1 MKLYKLSFEN
11 KAQWDGVKA
20 SFLDADENGNYPTK
34 SIYSIQGMTIRE
46 VGHVPIDATY
56 DEEGN
61 ELTPPSQHD
70 DWAVD
75 ILTTEEISE
84 VESYIIGAK
93 ANYYH
98 GFMGVN
104 AEIVQPKPSDS
115 WLKLDIQGFLTAQ
128 GVEWTT
134 SMTKAQLLNL
144 INY

>member
-1 MKLYKLSFEN
+1 MIYKLSFTD

-20 SFLDADENGNYPTK
+20 SFLDADDIIPNK
-34 SIYSIQGMTIRE
+34 STYTVQGMDIRE
-46 VGHVPIDATY
+46 VGHVPIPATY

-61 ELTPPSQHD
+61 VLTEVSQHD
-70 DWAVD
+70 DFAVD
-75 ILTTEEISE
+75 ILTTEEIPE

-93 ANYYH
+93 GSYYH

-128 GVEWTT
+128 GIEWTT
-134 SMTKAQLLNL
+134 SMTKAQLLVL
-144 INY
+144 C

>member
-1 MKLYKLSFEN
+1 MKLYKLSFTD

-20 SFLDADENGNYPTK
+20 SFLYADNIPTK
-34 SIYSIQGMTIRE
+34 STYTVQGMDIRE
-46 VGHVPIDATY
+46 IGHVPIPATY

-61 ELTPPSQHD
+61 VLTEASQHD
-70 DWAVD
+70 DFAVD

-93 ANYYH
+93 GSYYH

-104 AEIVQPKPSDS
+104 AEIVQPQPNDS

-128 GVEWTT
+128 GIEWTT
-134 SMTKAQLLNL
+134 SMTKAQLLEL
-144 INY
+144 C